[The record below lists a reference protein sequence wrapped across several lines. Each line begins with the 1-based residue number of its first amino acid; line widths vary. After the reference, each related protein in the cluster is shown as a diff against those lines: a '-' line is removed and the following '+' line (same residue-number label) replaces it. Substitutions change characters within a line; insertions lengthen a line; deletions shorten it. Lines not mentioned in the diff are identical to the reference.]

1 MDESSNIGGIIQSK
15 IIIAAAAAVII
26 AVAGIAAIAVLGN
39 DDGQDKTFNPYD
51 SDSVRLKILGNADG
65 SDAIDSDDVDLINRI
80 IEANSDEDETKHI
93 DWKTQYPFADADN
106 DGDVDADD
114 AALVQKFINK
124 ESAKMYYL
132 NYYGNVTYVNYPI
145 GQHIGAEYLQLQILP
160 IIHSYSMLTAI
171 DTTTPTM
178 YGDSMFPG
186 ITKLESLGN
195 WREITVE
202 TMTKL
207 NSEGKLDTLLQWTG
221 GQNSDYLWDK
231 AYESGIADKV
241 SIVIVPCQG
250 PRCIEGI
257 LEVACML
264 GDQSLSDD
272 YREWYDNII
281 DSFSGITEKKTV
293 TAVRGYSTDQS
304 TIAAFGSDQGP
315 ALWFNEI
322 INFQEAYVGKTNF
335 TSLGYEG
342 FSSSATDE
350 VIVMF
355 QKPASVTYERLQ
367 QLCRGDIQGTVPR
380 DEPVQEPDP
389 VRDLVRD
396 HALCRRAGRMLHP
409 RLVPVPRHVR
419 HREGPRLPSGVPGQ
433 LRNPLGSGRQAG
445 IHVHRIR
452 IRDLLRR

>member
-80 IEANSDEDETKHI
+80 IEANSDEDEIKHI

-132 NYYGNVTYVNYPI
+132 NYYGNVTYVNYPV

-171 DTTTPTM
+171 DATTPTM

-186 ITKLESLGN
+186 ITKLESLGS

-202 TMTKL
+202 TMTNL

-221 GQNSDYLWDK
+221 GQERRGLPRVLIDRDGSAEGELVMEDRPVGRSVAVDEAIRVLLPDFVVEPVRVVMMSQR
-231 AYESGIADKV
+231 AYPKLDF
-241 SIVIVPCQG
+241 PD
-250 PRCIEGI
+250 P
-257 LEVACML
+257 LLPM
-264 GDQSLSDD
+264 
-272 YREWYDNII
+272 
-281 DSFSGITEKKTV
+281 
-293 TAVRGYSTDQS
+293 S
-304 TIAAFGSDQGP
+304 TIFPRRSP
-315 ALWFNEI
+315 R
-322 INFQEAYVGKTNF
+322 
-335 TSLGYEG
+335 
-342 FSSSATDE
+342 
-350 VIVMF
+350 
-355 QKPASVTYERLQ
+355 TYIFPKR
-367 QLCRGDIQGTVPR
+367 
-380 DEPVQEPDP
+380 
-389 VRDLVRD
+389 
-396 HALCRRAGRMLHP
+396 
-409 RLVPVPRHVR
+409 
-419 HREGPRLPSGVPGQ
+419 
-433 LRNPLGSGRQAG
+433 
-445 IHVHRIR
+445 
-452 IRDLLRR
+452 

>member
-132 NYYGNVTYVNYPI
+132 NYYGNVTYVNYPV

-272 YREWYDNII
+272 YREWYDSII

-304 TIAAFGSDQGP
+304 TIAAFGSEQGP

-355 QKPASVTYERLQ
+355 QKPASVTYEGFNNYVEEIYKALFPETSQYKNQTLYAISFEIMPYAAGPAGCYILASYLYPDMFDTEKALDCLQ
-367 QLCRGDIQGTVPR
+367 EYLDSFGIRSGANARQGYTYT
-380 DEPVQEPDP
+380 
-389 VRDLVRD
+389 
-396 HALCRRAGRMLHP
+396 
-409 RLVPVPRHVR
+409 
-419 HREGPRLPSGVPGQ
+419 
-433 LRNPLGSGRQAG
+433 GSGYG
-445 IHVHRIR
+445 TS
-452 IRDLLRR
+452 

>member
-80 IEANSDEDETKHI
+80 IEANSDEDEIKHI

-114 AALVQKFINK
+114 AALVQNFINK

-132 NYYGNVTYVNYPI
+132 NYYGNVTYVNYPV

-221 GQNSDYLWDK
+221 GQERRGLPRVLIDRDGSAEGELVMEDRPVGRSVAVDEAIRVLLPDFVVEPVRVVMMSQS
-231 AYESGIADKV
+231 AYPKLDF
-241 SIVIVPCQG
+241 PD
-250 PRCIEGI
+250 P
-257 LEVACML
+257 LLPM
-264 GDQSLSDD
+264 
-272 YREWYDNII
+272 
-281 DSFSGITEKKTV
+281 
-293 TAVRGYSTDQS
+293 S
-304 TIAAFGSDQGP
+304 TIFPRRSP
-315 ALWFNEI
+315 R
-322 INFQEAYVGKTNF
+322 
-335 TSLGYEG
+335 
-342 FSSSATDE
+342 
-350 VIVMF
+350 
-355 QKPASVTYERLQ
+355 TYIFPKR
-367 QLCRGDIQGTVPR
+367 
-380 DEPVQEPDP
+380 
-389 VRDLVRD
+389 
-396 HALCRRAGRMLHP
+396 
-409 RLVPVPRHVR
+409 
-419 HREGPRLPSGVPGQ
+419 
-433 LRNPLGSGRQAG
+433 
-445 IHVHRIR
+445 
-452 IRDLLRR
+452 